1 MSLHDQLKAILVSRI
16 EGHGIC
22 GQLNGDEVDWNFV
35 YEMFSRWPAFSG
47 NDVFPVKGYKGATD
61 FVSCRD
67 SYGWAS
73 QDGRL
78 WDKTTEYGRDRWSL
92 LNFCIK
98 ETANELA

>member
-16 EGHGIC
+16 KDRGIC

-35 YEMFSRWPAFSG
+35 YEMFSRWPGFSG
-47 NDVFPVKGYKGATD
+47 SDAFPIKGYQGATD
-61 FVSCRD
+61 IVSCRN
-67 SYGWAS
+67 SYVLAN

-78 WDKTTEYGRDRWSL
+78 WDKTTDYGRDRWAL
-92 LNFCIK
+92 LEFCIK